1 MVRLSPA
8 IVAGL
13 TALSTYLRNQAAQW
27 SHANCV
33 EAAGMPEHEKD
44 ELEPPNVER
53 LAGSGFSV
61 GGVGYPVYV
70 VPELDNIGVTN
81 ASESALAC
89 RSSENDRGSRRTMV
103 RLLSTSFASVDHG
116 LGVRLGSGDNHPGAG
131 SLGEH
136 DLGGL
141 EDGFV
146 IIDRSDAVGT
156 EVWSSSGRK
165 VSCITDSL
173 AKRTS

>member
-1 MVRLSPA
+1 
-8 IVAGL
+8 
-13 TALSTYLRNQAAQW
+13 
-27 SHANCV
+27 
-33 EAAGMPEHEKD
+33 MPKPEDEED

-53 LAGSGFSV
+53 LASSGFSV

-70 VPELDNIGVTN
+70 VPELDNIRVTN
-81 ASESALAC
+81 ASESALTYC
-89 RSSENDRGSRRTMV
+89 LSENDRGSRRTMV

-116 LGVRLGSGDNHPGAG
+116 LGVRLGSSDNHPGAG

-156 EVWSSSGRK
+156 EVWPSSRRK
-165 VSCITDSL
+165 VSCITDVL